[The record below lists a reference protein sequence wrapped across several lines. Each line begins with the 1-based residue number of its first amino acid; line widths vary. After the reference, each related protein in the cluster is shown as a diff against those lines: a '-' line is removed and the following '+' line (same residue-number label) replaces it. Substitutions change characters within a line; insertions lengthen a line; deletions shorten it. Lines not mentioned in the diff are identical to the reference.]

1 MKNNDLNG
9 KKKAKA
15 AHLEDTEG
23 LLNRAANKEW
33 TLPETELLNRV
44 AAAFQRKK
52 TRQQKRPSLPAT
64 LQFDN
69 WTQSAALGIRG
80 NGLRERQLLFSEGAF
95 DLDLQIVEDPTT
107 HLVVIRGQLLPMDE
121 SAENATPLEGIELH
135 LINDEGTHSRR
146 ITDEYGRFHFSNCLP
161 GNYSLRVIL
170 DDHDIILKSLTVKA

>member
-1 MKNNDLNG
+1 MKNNDLDK
-9 KKKAKA
+9 KKKAKDV
-15 AHLEDTEG
+15 HIEKTEG
-23 LLNRAANKEW
+23 ILNRAINKDW
-33 TLPETELLNRV
+33 SLPETDLINRV
-44 AAAFQRKK
+44 TAAFQRKQ

-107 HLVVIRGQLLPMDE
+107 HLVVIRGQLLPMNE
-121 SAENATPLEGIELH
+121 PEEVLSLEGIELH
-135 LINDEGTHSRR
+135 LINDDGVHSRR

-161 GNYSLRVIL
+161 GEYSLRVLL

>member
-1 MKNNDLNG
+1 MKNDDLER
-9 KKKAKA
+9 KKREKET
-15 AHLEDTEG
+15 HIEETEG
-23 LLNRAANKEW
+23 LLNRAAQQD
-33 TLPETELLNRV
+33 LSFPEKTLLNRV
-44 AAAFQRKK
+44 AAAFQRKQA
-52 TRQQKRPSLPAT
+52 RQPKRPSLPAT

-121 SAENATPLEGIELH
+121 AENPTTLEGIELH
-135 LINDEGTHSRR
+135 LMNDDGVHSRR

-161 GNYSLRVIL
+161 GEYSLRVIL